1 MSVFYLDTSAIV
13 KRYFPETGT
22 GWIQKLADP
31 GSGNTLLPG
40 ELTLAETAAVIAAKQ
55 RSSGGITLVERD
67 AILQRFLQHC
77 NDEYVLVPIE
87 RKIVD
92 RAVLLAQQHR
102 LRGYD
107 AVRLA
112 VALLANKYYHSAR
125 MPGLTFVAADDD
137 LVAAARAEG
146 LAAENPNNYP

>member
-13 KRYFPETGT
+13 KRYFPESGT
-22 GWIQKLADP
+22 AWIQALADP
-31 GSGNTLLPG
+31 GSGNTLLLG

-55 RSSGGITLVERD
+55 RASGGITLVERD

-92 RAVLLAQQHR
+92 HAVLLTQQHR

-107 AVRLA
+107 AVQLA
-112 VALLANKYYHSAR
+112 VALLADRHYLGAG

-137 LVAAARAEG
+137 LVAAARAER

>member
-1 MSVFYLDTSAIV
+1 M
-13 KRYFPETGT
+13 
-22 GWIQKLADP
+22 
-31 GSGNTLLPG
+31 
-40 ELTLAETAAVIAAKQ
+40 TLAETAAVIAAKQ

-92 RAVLLAQQHR
+92 RAVLLTQQHC

-107 AVRLA
+107 AVQLA

-137 LVAAARAEG
+137 LVAAASAEG